1 MPPAPFRRDFPAS
14 TAWNE
19 KLMKGLDLFFLQ
31 PLYELL
37 ADCPTL
43 LRLLER
49 RYGLRRVLRQGEG
62 LLGTSALLNLLETL
76 HVHGRPHAG
85 AWLAQRMDVS
95 VASGLTYYLRSHA
108 RLGDAIRELL
118 RLRHH
123 LLPDGVFKYVHD
135 ADGIEL
141 QLRPAYQAQRLGRV
155 LRYEALTVWLHEL
168 LCRCV
173 SAPLVPQAICLMS
186 PAPDAPE
193 ALELWLGHRI
203 DWQQDT
209 CSIRYP
215 RGVLEMPLP
224 GHSPALLAALR
235 PLMDEWQIAESGD
248 PVSSLAGQVQD
259 WLARQADLCQVT
271 LDQAAQALARGAS
284 TLRRHLHQE
293 GHRFQDLML
302 AQRRA
307 RLFSA
312 VAYGEQPLGQLAAEQ
327 GYSDR
332 ASLER
337 AFVNGFGWRP
347 AQLRR
352 TLETLTP
359 RAALRSQDALGW
371 DAEPPP
377 DDEPAAEAARRRVRH
392 ALDCRLQLAQAM
404 RHERTEDPMP
414 GDADLV
420 AALVQGG
427 RWWLARQEPPALG
440 RVPDPVELV
449 LAAHLLQAARL
460 GAPPVLLRL
469 GRLRLALAQQR
480 PDPWAES
487 LQRADRLMRQLER
500 GEPPAAPVTAD
511 ASAARPAGP
520 PDRWEAVARHLHAGP
535 GHTASPSTPSLTE
548 RA

>member
-1 MPPAPFRRDFPAS
+1 
-14 TAWNE
+14 
-19 KLMKGLDLFFLQ
+19 MKGLDLFFLQ
-31 PLYELL
+31 PLYAML

-49 RYGLRRVLRQGEG
+49 RYRLRPVIRQGEG
-62 LLGTSALLNLLETL
+62 LMGTSDLLNLLETL
-76 HVHGRPHAG
+76 HVHDRPHAG
-85 AWLAQRMDVS
+85 AWLAQHMDVS
-95 VASGLTYYLRSHA
+95 VAGGLTYYLRSHA

-118 RLRHH
+118 RLRHY
-123 LLPDGVFKYVHD
+123 LLPDGLFKYVHD

-141 QLRPAYQAQRLGRV
+141 QLQPAYQAQRLGRV

-168 LCRCV
+168 LCCCV
-173 SAPLVPQAICLMS
+173 SAPLVPQAVRLMS

-193 ALELWLGHRI
+193 AMEQLMASRI
-203 DWQQDT
+203 SWQQET
-209 CSIRYP
+209 CAIRYP
-215 RGVLEMPLP
+215 LCVLEMPLP
-224 GHSPALLAALR
+224 GHSPALLTALR
-235 PLMDEWQIAESGD
+235 PLMEEWKLEVAAE
-248 PVSSLAGQVQD
+248 PNLSLTGQVQD

-312 VAYGEQPLGQLAAEQ
+312 VAYGELPLGQLAAEQ

-352 TLETLTP
+352 KLETLTP
-359 RAALRSQDALGW
+359 PGSLRSQEALGW
-371 DAEPPP
+371 ESDAPLDGEPMT
-377 DDEPAAEAARRRVRH
+377 ETGQAARRRASH

-404 RHERTEDPMP
+404 RHEMGMDPAP

-420 AALVQGG
+420 SALVQGG
-427 RWWLARQEPPALG
+427 RWWLARQSVQDLGPA
-440 RVPDPVELV
+440 PDPVELV

-460 GAPPVLLRL
+460 GSQTVLMRL
-469 GRLRLALAQQR
+469 GRLRLALSRHQ
-480 PDPWAES
+480 PDPWADA
-487 LQRADRLMRQLER
+487 LQRADRLMRRLESQ
-500 GEPPAAPVTAD
+500 ETSATPPGTPS
-511 ASAARPAGP
+511 ASRTP
-520 PDRWEAVARHLHAGP
+520 PTDRWEAVARQLRAGATRGAAAAARELP
-535 GHTASPSTPSLTE
+535 A